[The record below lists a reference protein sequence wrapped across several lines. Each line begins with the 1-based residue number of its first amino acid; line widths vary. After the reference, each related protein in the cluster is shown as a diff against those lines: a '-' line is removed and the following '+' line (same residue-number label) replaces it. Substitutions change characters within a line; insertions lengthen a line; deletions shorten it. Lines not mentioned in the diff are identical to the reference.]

1 MGTYTNIICSEQNP
15 YTISSTSGTFRLS
28 VNRTTVRL
36 GSQDVLVTWS
46 LNGVSASIYQGSFNY
61 NETKSFT
68 IRKTALLNAL
78 NNTGTGTLTLRS
90 ICSGETVTQT
100 FTVKVDAT
108 QIKSQFT
115 STTQSIRSTPLRG
128 YLISGYST
136 AQINYYATK
145 GYGATQ
151 TEYTFSTPI
160 GEVNPDSATSTS
172 SSQSGLTL
180 LTIPRRDSDIS
191 FYTVLEVR
199 DSRGQTVDRRNVETS
214 WKGYTLPQIVDVEA
228 FRCDAQGNRDDSGD
242 HVSIMF
248 SGQYSLTNIGNV
260 GHVSLTV
267 GSQTYT
273 DPSTPII
280 LSQAQNV
287 AKTYTII
294 ATDTVINSASET
306 VRKSVTVNMAKFP
319 LDLYDDGH
327 GHLGARV
334 GAIAKSGWFT
344 SGLKNELTEDTIL
357 RNHYANMT
365 SSYISINSGYRVL
378 ATFTIIS
385 TYANAPIYLKVQ
397 RRGYLPVSVNIQF
410 AGVNGTDPTLE
421 YFRTDITP
429 TYFYLYKSDT
439 STWQLIVTTT
449 GYDCPCITDV
459 QMSYYQTQRMTVD
472 YTISYLSAVP
482 TGSTQAKGLP
492 MGDFFYGVC
501 STGGGTVRKE
511 VSVGSFFTLRT
522 GITIYVKFANANSIA
537 NPTLNVNGT
546 GAIAIKRYGTTAP
559 STSRASSWNA
569 NSVVCLVYD
578 GTYWQMLGWENTTY
592 SAISQ
597 ANIENVS
604 GTTSGLIT
612 GTRFTQGLKARLGIG
627 IEKIQYLSGLS
638 GTAENGTTLRVN
650 IPIPPCSSVTASLD
664 TSTTASITG
673 NNAQNSV
680 TLTAVTV
687 KDISLA
693 SVMVEITLSGVTL
706 TQYRHYMF
714 RNGTIK
720 LTCS

>member
-46 LNGVSASIYQGSFNY
+46 LNGVSASLYQGTFNY

-115 STTQSIRSTPLRG
+115 STAQSIRSTPLRG

-160 GEVNPDSATSTS
+160 GEVNPDSSTSTS

-191 FYTVLEVR
+191 FYTVLELR
-199 DSRGQTVDRRNVETS
+199 DSRGQTVDRENVSTS
-214 WKGYTLPQIVDVEA
+214 WRGYTLPEMSVTA
-228 FRCDAQGNRDDSGD
+228 FRCDAQGNRDDSGE

-248 SGQYSLTNIGNV
+248 SGTYSLTDIGNV

-319 LDLYDDGH
+319 LDLYDDGQ

-334 GAIAKSGWFT
+334 GAIAEPDYFT
-344 SGLKNELTEDTIL
+344 CGLKQ
-357 RNHYANMT
+357 
-365 SSYISINSGYRVL
+365 
-378 ATFTIIS
+378 
-385 TYANAPIYLKVQ
+385 K
-397 RRGYLPVSVNIQF
+397 
-410 AGVNGTDPTLE
+410 GV
-421 YFRTDITP
+421 
-429 TYFYLYKSDT
+429 
-439 STWQLIVTTT
+439 
-449 GYDCPCITDV
+449 
-459 QMSYYQTQRMTVD
+459 
-472 YTISYLSAVP
+472 
-482 TGSTQAKGLP
+482 
-492 MGDFFYGVC
+492 FFYGTC
-501 STGGGTVRKE
+501 GTAGGTARKVCNDADQTFQLYE
-511 VSVGSFFTLRT
+511 GVLVFIKFT
-522 GITIYVKFANANSIA
+522 NANGKA
-537 NPTLNVNGT
+537 NPTLNINGT

-569 NSVVCLVYD
+569 GSVVAFIYD
-578 GTYWQMLGWENTTY
+578 GTQYQMVGWINTTY

-597 ANIENVS
+597 ENIEATR
-604 GTTSGLIT
+604 GTSSGLIT
-612 GTRFTQGLKARLGIG
+612 GQRFTQGFDARFPTAFSNALTKSAIYSVLGANTEKTVRLGG
-627 IEKIQYLSGLS
+627 MSAYS
-638 GTAENGTTLRVN
+638 TARNKLRIN
-650 IPIPPCSSVTASLD
+650 IPIPTGATISVAIDSTYTSWQIASSSANQTVTVSSVSVIDNDISSATLE
-664 TSTTASITG
+664 
-673 NNAQNSV
+673 V
-680 TLTAVTV
+680 TLSTNALTSDRAYNFKNGQIKVT
-687 KDISLA
+687 IS
-693 SVMVEITLSGVTL
+693 
-706 TQYRHYMF
+706 
-714 RNGTIK
+714 
-720 LTCS
+720 

>member
-28 VNRTTVRL
+28 VNRTNVRL

-46 LNGVSASIYQGSFNY
+46 LNGDTTTLYQGSFNY

-115 STTQSIRSTPLRG
+115 ANPTVSIQSTPLRG
-128 YLISGYST
+128 YLISGYSS
-136 AQINYYATK
+136 AQINYNATK

-151 TEYTFSTPI
+151 MEFTFSTPI

-228 FRCDAQGNRDDSGD
+228 FRCDANGNRDDSGD

-319 LDLYDDGH
+319 LDLYDDGQ

-334 GAIAKSGWFT
+334 GAIAEPDYFT
-344 SGLKNELTEDTIL
+344 CGLKPKGIFFYGTCTTARATARKVCNDADQTFQLYE
-357 RNHYANMT
+357 
-365 SSYISINSGYRVL
+365 GVL
-378 ATFTIIS
+378 VFIKF
-385 TYANAPIYLKVQ
+385 TYANGK
-397 RRGYLPVSVNIQF
+397 
-410 AGVNGTDPTLE
+410 
-421 YFRTDITP
+421 
-429 TYFYLYKSDT
+429 
-439 STWQLIVTTT
+439 
-449 GYDCPCITDV
+449 
-459 QMSYYQTQRMTVD
+459 
-472 YTISYLSAVP
+472 
-482 TGSTQAKGLP
+482 
-492 MGDFFYGVC
+492 
-501 STGGGTVRKE
+501 
-511 VSVGSFFTLRT
+511 
-522 GITIYVKFANANSIA
+522 A
-537 NPTLNVNGT
+537 NPTLNINGT

-559 STSRASSWNA
+559 STSRESSWNA
-569 NSVVCLVYD
+569 GSVVAFIYD
-578 GTYWQMLGWENTTY
+578 GTQYQMVGWINTTY
-592 SAISQ
+592 SLIAEADIKDS
-597 ANIENVS
+597 AH
-604 GTTSGLIT
+604 TT
-612 GTRFTQGLKARLGIG
+612 ARLIDGQRFSQGFNFYFPTAFTNALTKSAIYSVLG
-627 IEKIQYLSGLS
+627 ANTEKTVHLGGMSAYS
-638 GTAENGTTLRVN
+638 TARNKLRFN
-650 IPIPPCSSVTASLD
+650 IPIPTGATISVAIDSSYTSWQIASSSANQTVTVSSVSVIDNDISSATLE
-664 TSTTASITG
+664 
-673 NNAQNSV
+673 V
-680 TLTAVTV
+680 TLTANALTSDRAYNFKNGQIKVT
-687 KDISLA
+687 IS
-693 SVMVEITLSGVTL
+693 
-706 TQYRHYMF
+706 
-714 RNGTIK
+714 
-720 LTCS
+720 